1 MTELKRKIGLYM
13 PFLMR
18 KPDKRARI
26 NHPLVRRYFSYKNS
40 YINNTNIISDN
51 PKYFYKLKLHIN
63 LILID
68 ENSYFHKLK
77 TMYDC
82 ITK

>member
-1 MTELKRKIGLYM
+1 MEIDM
-13 PFLMR
+13 II
-18 KPDKRARI
+18 A
-26 NHPLVRRYFSYKNS
+26 FS
-40 YINNTNIISDN
+40 
-51 PKYFYKLKLHIN
+51 KYFYELKLHIN